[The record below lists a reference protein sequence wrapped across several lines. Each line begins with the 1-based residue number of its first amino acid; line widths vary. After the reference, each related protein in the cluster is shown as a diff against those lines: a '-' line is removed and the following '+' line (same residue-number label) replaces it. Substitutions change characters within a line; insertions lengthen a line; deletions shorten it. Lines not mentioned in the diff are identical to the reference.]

1 MGVEVKVKDIDRS
14 DEVAR
19 AIEQALHGPPFEVK
33 DWYELNRGCSAAA
46 GRDLQRPS

>member
-19 AIEQALHGPPFEVK
+19 AIEQALP
-33 DWYELNRGCSAAA
+33 DRRS
-46 GRDLQRPS
+46 R